1 MGSQVARPA
10 MTVML
15 VFCLTAL
22 VVQACSIKLDE
33 EVVFFPTSARLDTD
47 AKTWVVPV
55 RGWIFE
61 REEDSVWRTAVVD
74 QLLAALELESHAS
87 NNALFRQRARWFLVD
102 NEGDKAIEVMI
113 NGQVFPMH
121 RSGSNGHFTGLARL
135 NTKSTVKE
143 TGNPWLSVAAVMP
156 KNDKRIFKGV
166 VQLVAPEGLSVVSD
180 IDDTIKHSNVRD
192 KKALLANTFLNEFE
206 AVAGMPE
213 VYREWAADGAVF
225 HYVSAS
231 PWQLYPSLSAFINH
245 EGFPPGSFH
254 MRLFR
259 IKDQTF
265 LGFLASS
272 EPYKTSTIESILR
285 TYPQR
290 RFILVGDSGE
300 KDPEVYAELAR
311 RFPEQVTHIF
321 IRDVSEADEDKRFA
335 SVFKGLPKDRWTVFR
350 HPREMLPAHSG
361 ATR

>member
-15 VFCLTAL
+15 AFCLTAL
-22 VVQACSIKLDE
+22 ALQACSIKPDE

-55 RGWIFE
+55 HGWVFE
-61 REEDSVWRTAVVD
+61 REEDSVWRTAVID
-74 QLLAALELESHAS
+74 RLLAALELESQAS
-87 NNALFRQRARWFLVD
+87 KNALFRQRARWFLVD
-102 NEGDKAIEVMI
+102 NEGDKKIDVRIDGRE
-113 NGQVFPMH
+113 FPMN
-121 RSGSNGHFTGLARL
+121 RSGPNGHFAGHARIK
-135 NTKSTVKE
+135 TTSTVEE
-143 TGNPWLSVAAVMP
+143 TANPWLSVAAVMP
-156 KNDKRIFKGV
+156 KNDKRIFNGT

-231 PWQLYPSLSAFINH
+231 PWQLYPSLSEFVNRH
-245 EGFPPGSFH
+245 GFPPGSFH

-259 IKDQTF
+259 LKDQTF
-265 LGFLASS
+265 LDFLASS

-311 RFPEQVTHIF
+311 RFPEQVMHIF
-321 IRDVSEADEDKRFA
+321 IRDVSGADEGKRFA
-335 SVFKGLPKDRWTVFR
+335 SVFKGLPEDRWAVFR
-350 HPREMLPAHSG
+350 HPRKMLSVHSG

>member
-1 MGSQVARPA
+1 MGSQVARPV

-15 VFCLTAL
+15 AFCLTAL
-22 VVQACSIKLDE
+22 ALQACSIKPDE
-33 EVVFFPTSARLDTD
+33 ELVLFPTSARLDTNTE
-47 AKTWVVPV
+47 TWVVPV
-55 RGWIFE
+55 HGWIFE
-61 REEDSVWRTAVVD
+61 REEDSVWRTAVID
-74 QLLAALELESHAS
+74 QLLAALELESQAS

-113 NGQVFPMH
+113 NGHVFPMH
-121 RSGSNGHFTGLARL
+121 RSGSNGHLTGLARI
-135 NTKSTVKE
+135 TTMPTVKE

-156 KNDKRIFKGV
+156 KNDKRIFKGA

-180 IDDTIKHSNVRD
+180 IDDTIKHSDVRD

-206 AVAGMPE
+206 AVVGMPE
-213 VYREWAADGAVF
+213 VYREWAASGAVF

-231 PWQLYPSLSAFINH
+231 PWQLYPPLSEFINRQ
-245 EGFPPGSFH
+245 GFPPGSFH

-259 IKDQTF
+259 LKDQTF
-265 LGFLASS
+265 LDFLASS

-311 RFPEQVTHIF
+311 RFPEQVIHIF
-321 IRDVSEADEDKRFA
+321 IRDVSEADESKRFA
-335 SVFKGLPKDRWTVFR
+335 SVFEGLSNKRWTVFR

-361 ATR
+361 AMR